1 MIRIFISIYFM
12 FLAALS
18 FAQQPYL
25 EGTTPYLEYKT
36 LESMHL
42 KGAVKQITETSY
54 KATMVNGQFVKGAK
68 GWQNSWDYDMVFVFD
83 ANGFLTTEKELRS
96 GSYQVKRSTKI
107 DSLKRVVQTTL
118 GQSAHYYTYDSLGRI
133 SKSKEINGETT
144 AVTHYL
150 YFYDTNGFLSR
161 KECFVNKQ
169 MKSVESFQYDAA
181 GNCTAAYYKAEDYQ
195 TTDLYKYNSAKQLI
209 EHTSYEYEDLEE
221 MEKGFFEYKGQ
232 ELILEKWLL
241 YSESELIN
249 ELVYKFENGNVV
261 EITETDVDKPQAQ
274 KVTVSYQ
281 FDAKGNWIRQYIN
294 ENGKLYIVERT
305 IVYFS

>member
-1 MIRIFISIYFM
+1 
-12 FLAALS
+12 
-18 FAQQPYL
+18 
-25 EGTTPYLEYKT
+25 
-36 LESMHL
+36 MHL

-68 GWQNSWDYDMVFVFD
+68 GWQNTWDYDMVFVFD
-83 ANGFLTTEKELRS
+83 ANSFLTTEKELRS

-133 SKSKEINGETT
+133 SKSKQINGETT

-150 YFYDTNGFLSR
+150 YFYDTKGFLSR

-181 GNCTAAYYKAEDYQ
+181 GNCTAAYYKDEDYE
-195 TTDLYKYNSAKQLI
+195 TTDLYKYNAAKQLI

-241 YSESELIN
+241 YSESEVIN